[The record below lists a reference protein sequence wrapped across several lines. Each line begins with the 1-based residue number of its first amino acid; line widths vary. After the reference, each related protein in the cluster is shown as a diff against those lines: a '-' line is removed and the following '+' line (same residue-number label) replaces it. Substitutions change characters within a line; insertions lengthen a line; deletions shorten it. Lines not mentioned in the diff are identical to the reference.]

1 MRKVLLSPLRL
12 AVGWGLAPRLIGWVG
27 VTMLVLLRLTVGMH
41 FFSEGVDKFESKGS
55 WSAVPFFSAAR
66 GPFESEFHSLVWDH
80 DGQLRLDRDR
90 MMLEW
95 AKYRDRIEKHY
106 GFDEQQ
112 KLAAQENYAKAVEQY
127 DYVIELNRNDI
138 EEYQLGRDRV
148 DALAVDPVRR
158 EVASLAGQRE
168 EIRREWIAKVS
179 PVLKQIDSVS
189 DNYEIAQNSLAT
201 EEQADAKMAL
211 ALNLP
216 ATGFID
222 TSLIDGIVPYFDTT
236 VGLCLLLGLFTPIA
250 ALAAAGFL
258 GSVFLSQFPP
268 QTGPNSTYYPLVEG
282 MACLVLAGM
291 GAGRFAG
298 FDFFLH
304 LIVRK
309 VWGPPTIEE

>member
-55 WSAVPFFSAAR
+55 WSAAPFFSAAR
-66 GPFESEFHSLVWDH
+66 GPFESHYHSLVWDY

-90 MMLEW
+90 MMVVW
-95 AKYRDRIEKHY
+95 AKYRDRIGKHY

-112 KLAAQENYAKAVEQY
+112 AQAAQENYAKAVEQY
-127 DYVIELNRNDI
+127 DYVLELNSDDI
-138 EEYQLGRDRV
+138 EEYRFGRDRV

-158 EVASLAGQRE
+158 DVASLAGQRE
-168 EIRREWIAKVS
+168 EIRREWTAKVA
-179 PVLKQIDSVS
+179 PVLEQIDAVS
-189 DNYEIAQNSLAT
+189 SNYEIAQNSVAT

-211 ALNLP
+211 ALKMP
-216 ATGFID
+216 STGFVD
-222 TSLIDGIVPYFDTT
+222 TQLIDRFVPYFDTG

-268 QTGPNSTYYPLVEG
+268 QTGPTSTYYQLVEG

-298 FDFFLH
+298 LDFFLH